1 MKLNLILTCLIAS
14 SLVLMLISVA
24 QCSITL
30 STPIQLGYG
39 NGTYVILQSGT
50 YDNIT
55 RIGNQW
61 YVNGVL
67 YPNAAG
73 LSPTPTNPISS
84 TPSPT
89 PTNPISST
97 PSPTTQ
103 GPSKTSSPSTS
114 IKPHISPSPSP
125 AGSTPVGK
133 FNLEIFLIVLLFA
146 IVLATILLREIKHKF
161 KN

>member
-89 PTNPISST
+89 
-97 PSPTTQ
+97 TQ

-125 AGSTPVGK
+125 AGSTPDGK